1 VLLED
6 YSTISLHFAEWH
18 RWAIQWPESVSEKTG
33 QFLRKP
39 LFSGVSRG
47 RTGAS
52 VTCLITDTRAIFSMA
67 IEPKTQRYHGPPTG
81 SAGENQGRS
90 HHMLQPP
97 ENKNAAPTAS
107 NQNTYTPVKTSSAP
121 MEQATIGRSL
131 VIKGDISGAESLFVD
146 GRIEGTVNIP
156 ENRVTVG
163 RNGVVTADV
172 NAREV
177 VIMGKVQGN
186 IICSDRLD
194 IRSEGAVTGDVVVQR
209 ISVEDGAILKGSVQV
224 QAASEQKHKQNQQQQ
239 SKPNGDASKAAAATA
254 GA

>member
-1 VLLED
+1 
-6 YSTISLHFAEWH
+6 
-18 RWAIQWPESVSEKTG
+18 
-33 QFLRKP
+33 
-39 LFSGVSRG
+39 
-47 RTGAS
+47 
-52 VTCLITDTRAIFSMA
+52 
-67 IEPKTQRYHGPPTG
+67 
-81 SAGENQGRS
+81 
-90 HHMLQPP
+90 
-97 ENKNAAPTAS
+97 
-107 NQNTYTPVKTSSAP
+107 

-194 IRSEGAVTGDVVVQR
+194 IRSEGSVTGDVVVQR

-224 QAASEQKHKQNQQQQ
+224 QAAGEQKNKQNQQSRQE

>member
-1 VLLED
+1 
-6 YSTISLHFAEWH
+6 
-18 RWAIQWPESVSEKTG
+18 
-33 QFLRKP
+33 
-39 LFSGVSRG
+39 
-47 RTGAS
+47 
-52 VTCLITDTRAIFSMA
+52 
-67 IEPKTQRYHGPPTG
+67 
-81 SAGENQGRS
+81 
-90 HHMLQPP
+90 MLQPP
-97 ENKNAAPTAS
+97 ENKNATPPAS
-107 NQNTYTPVKTSSAP
+107 NPNTYTPVKTSSAP

-177 VIMGKVQGN
+177 VIMGKVHGN

-194 IRSEGAVTGDVVVQR
+194 IRSEGSVTGDVVVQR

-224 QAASEQKHKQNQQQQ
+224 QAASEQKHKQNQNQQQ
-239 SKPNGDASKAAAATA
+239 RQESKPNGDASKAATATA

>member
-1 VLLED
+1 
-6 YSTISLHFAEWH
+6 
-18 RWAIQWPESVSEKTG
+18 
-33 QFLRKP
+33 
-39 LFSGVSRG
+39 
-47 RTGAS
+47 
-52 VTCLITDTRAIFSMA
+52 
-67 IEPKTQRYHGPPTG
+67 
-81 SAGENQGRS
+81 
-90 HHMLQPP
+90 
-97 ENKNAAPTAS
+97 
-107 NQNTYTPVKTSSAP
+107 

-156 ENRVTVG
+156 EHRVTVG

-224 QAASEQKHKQNQQQQ
+224 QAAPEQKNKDKQQHQEAQK
-239 SKPNGDASKAAAATA
+239 SAAAAA

>member
-1 VLLED
+1 
-6 YSTISLHFAEWH
+6 
-18 RWAIQWPESVSEKTG
+18 
-33 QFLRKP
+33 
-39 LFSGVSRG
+39 
-47 RTGAS
+47 
-52 VTCLITDTRAIFSMA
+52 
-67 IEPKTQRYHGPPTG
+67 
-81 SAGENQGRS
+81 
-90 HHMLQPP
+90 MLQPP
-97 ENKNAAPTAS
+97 ENKNAAPAAS
-107 NQNTYTPVKTSSAP
+107 NQNSYTPVKTSSAP
-121 MEQATIGRSL
+121 IEQATIGRSL
-131 VIKGDISGAESLFVD
+131 VIKGDISGGESLFVD

-194 IRSEGAVTGDVVVQR
+194 IRSEGSVTGDVVVQR

-224 QAASEQKHKQNQQQQ
+224 QASEQKQKQPQQQTKSYEA
-239 SKPNGDASKAAAATA
+239 SKSVTSEASKAATASA